1 VIAMKKV
8 AAVLFAFA
16 VMASGCSESTADGDG
31 GTGGTGGM
39 AGSGGTAGTGGM
51 AGAGG
56 TAGNGGTAGSGGSAG
71 SGGVGGIGGI
81 GGGAGTGGV
90 SGGGGTGGIGGIG
103 GGAGTGGVSG
113 SGGTGGVGGIGGG
126 AGTGGVSG
134 SGGTDGACVN
144 DSDREVIRMT
154 DPNLRWQAALCGS
167 FCRGLMDETLFLECV
182 NGCLE
187 GLGLS
192 PECTGCYGDLA
203 WCAGGECNTWCGNL
217 TVDACTPDCTADSAR
232 CPGYSAC
239 LTELNQ
245 CAGRDSLDC
254 L

>member
-1 VIAMKKV
+1 MRHVFELLCVCALGLMPLV
-8 AAVLFAFA
+8 
-16 VMASGCSESTADGDG
+16 GCETADNGGTGGTAGDG
-31 GTGGTGGM
+31 GSGGTGGM
-39 AGSGGTAGTGGM
+39 AGSGGTGGM

-56 TAGNGGTAGSGGSAG
+56 TAGSGGAAGSGGSAG

-90 SGGGGTGGIGGIG
+90 SGSG
-103 GGAGTGGVSG
+103 GTGGVSG
-113 SGGTGGVGGIGGG
+113 AGG
-126 AGTGGVSG
+126 AGGMTGV
-134 SGGTDGACVN
+134 GGTDGACVN
-144 DSDREVIRMT
+144 DPDLEVIRVT
-154 DPNLRWQAALCGS
+154 VPNLRWQAALSGS

-182 NGCLE
+182 NGSL
-187 GLGLS
+187 GSLGLS
-192 PECTGCYGDLA
+192 SECTGCYGDLA
-203 WCAGGECNTWCGNL
+203 WCAGGDCNTWCGNL
-217 TVDACTPDCTADSAR
+217 TKNACTPDCTADSAI